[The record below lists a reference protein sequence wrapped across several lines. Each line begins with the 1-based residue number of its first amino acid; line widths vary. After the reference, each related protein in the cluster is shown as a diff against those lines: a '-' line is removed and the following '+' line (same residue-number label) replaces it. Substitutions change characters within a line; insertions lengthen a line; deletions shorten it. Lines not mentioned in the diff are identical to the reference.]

1 MVKYLLDTN
10 ILSEPLRATPHP
22 KILAK
27 LQRYQ
32 NELVTTTIVWH
43 ELWVGAYRLP
53 ESARRRTIEAYLST
67 VIGPSIPILPYD
79 RAAALWHAQERS
91 RLAAQGRTPPFV
103 DGQIAAIAKT
113 NDLILVTINQ
123 KDFDFFDIKLEN
135 WRE

>member
-123 KDFDFFDIKLEN
+123 KDFDFFDIKLGN